1 MHFCFRTM
9 LSSIRTRKLGCSHCG
24 KDDFADT
31 RPSTILRHENVCL
44 SNPTRR
50 LLTLPSGRSYQQ
62 LTRIRIHG
70 IPMKC
75 IGWPSPAV
83 CTQAFDA
90 TQFPLARGVPSNTY
104 AVVLIDPPFAYN
116 RSVGSGVA
124 ANHYETLTDTQ
135 LGDLPL
141 FDMTT
146 RNAMLF
152 FWCSGPTMN
161 RAIALCAR
169 WGFVYKTVAFVWVKT
184 NKTGKPQPI
193 GLGSYT
199 LPGTEMVLLATKGKA
214 APMVVKRVP
223 QVVFSRRGKHS
234 EKPEEFRTLID
245 AMTGNDTRVKKIE
258 LFSRRGAD
266 SSWSAWGDQL
276 ENCF

>member
-1 MHFCFRTM
+1 
-9 LSSIRTRKLGCSHCG
+9 
-24 KDDFADT
+24 
-31 RPSTILRHENVCL
+31 
-44 SNPTRR
+44 
-50 LLTLPSGRSYQQ
+50 
-62 LTRIRIHG
+62 
-70 IPMKC
+70 
-75 IGWPSPAV
+75 
-83 CTQAFDA
+83 
-90 TQFPLARGVPSNTY
+90 
-104 AVVLIDPPFAYN
+104 
-116 RSVGSGVA
+116 VGLGVA

-141 FDMTT
+141 SDMTT

-152 FWCSGPTMN
+152 LWCSGPTMN

-266 SSWSAWGDQL
+266 SSWSVWGDQL
-276 ENCF
+276 DCF